1 MRLRKGITV
10 AGDEPVTSP
19 DQHRPTVSKR
29 MARLGAVLTIVI
41 LVAMSF
47 GNHEGNTENIYLL
60 GGAALLLVIL
70 VGDFI
75 LRRNGLKND

>member
-1 MRLRKGITV
+1 V

-29 MARLGAVLTIVI
+29 LARLGVVLTIII
-41 LVAMSF
+41 LVAMTF
-47 GNHEGNTENIYLL
+47 GNHEGQTETVWLVGL
-60 GGAALLLVIL
+60 AAFLFLMLI
-70 VGDFI
+70 GDFI